1 MCLTL
6 VVSSLSQDFTL
17 PTGSLVLGGM
27 LQWKTDCLPSVRTI
41 SGVNC
46 ETHIFHNAFNQADGQ
61 MMVHNRMTKA
71 SSCVYMP
78 LEWILI

>member
-6 VVSSLSQDFTL
+6 VVSTLSQDFTL

-61 MMVHNRMTKA
+61 MMVHNRMTR
-71 SSCVYMP
+71 SRHVFICP
-78 LEWILI
+78 